1 MSQSFVK
8 IFMFTF
14 IYIVY
19 VYFYTAVAELSWC
32 NRQHMWHSHCYAM
45 LTQYTTHCNDVTIIG
60 QHLTAFEPC
69 ILLYYGILHISIFS
83 ISACPSGKKIYKKKT
98 KKGREKRTLNGT
110 LVRQSKMRIIL
121 LSNQVAKHY
130 VFYEMTVYLWQAK

>member
-1 MSQSFVK
+1 MSQSFIK

-19 VYFYTAVAELSWC
+19 VYFYTAVAELNWC
-32 NRQHMWHSHCYAM
+32 NRQHMWHSHCYTM

-83 ISACPSGKKIYKKKT
+83 ISACPSGKKNKKRRRKAERR
-98 KKGREKRTLNGT
+98 GL
-110 LVRQSKMRIIL
+110 
-121 LSNQVAKHY
+121 
-130 VFYEMTVYLWQAK
+130 